1 MSADQQDKDMV
12 CTDCLGQS
20 RELSGL
26 VQYVSGSIVS
36 KSIMDRK
43 VGTITL
49 FAFDKGQGL
58 SEHRSPFDAVVQVV
72 EGEAELTI
80 GGEAVKVTG
89 GQIVIMPAGV
99 AHSVKAAEKFKMLL
113 TMIRK

>member
-1 MSADQQDKDMV
+1 MSANQQEKNMV
-12 CTDCLGQS
+12 CTDCLGQPK
-20 RELSGL
+20 ELSDL

-36 KSIMDRK
+36 KGIMDRK

-58 SEHRSPFDAVVQVV
+58 SEHRSPFDAVVQVID
-72 EGEAELTI
+72 GEAELTI

-89 GQIVIMPAGV
+89 GQIIIMPAGI